1 MSLRWLWRCS
11 LAVAVLCWGRPAQAQ
26 APARKMNVLLIVSD
40 DLNMSLGC
48 YGHPLVKSPNIDRL
62 AARGVRFDRAYTQYP
77 LCNPSRTALLSGL
90 RPDSTKTI
98 DNGTD
103 PRTQLPDAVWLPD
116 LLRRHGYFTAR
127 IGKIFHGAFANTA
140 TWDVSANGPG
150 KKGKKEKAPA
160 KKDAVAQK
168 EGGLKITWRATER
181 KDEEEP
187 DGATARRIVELLEK
201 NKDRPFFIAAGFH
214 KPHLPFVAPK
224 KYFGLYPPAKVVLPK
239 EPADVRKG
247 VPSLAFTRT
256 KGDEQMTDDEK
267 RQAIAA
273 YYACV
278 SFMDAQVGV
287 ILDAVDRLGLWENR
301 W

>member
-1 MSLRWLWRCS
+1 MSLKWLGRLL
-11 LAVAVLCWGRPAQAQ
+11 LAVALLCCTRPAQAQ
-26 APARKMNVLLIVSD
+26 QPPRKMNVLLIVSD

-48 YGHPLVKSPNIDRL
+48 YGHPLVKSPHIDRL

-77 LCNPSRTALLSGL
+77 LCNPSRTSLLSGL
-90 RPDSTKTI
+90 RPDATKII

-103 PRTQLPDAVWLPD
+103 PRTQLPDAVWLSD

-140 TWDVSANGPG
+140 TWDVSENGPG
-150 KKGKKEKAPA
+150 KKGKNKNKEKAPA
-160 KKDAVAQK
+160 KKDAAAQK
-168 EGGLKITWRATER
+168 EGGIKITWRASER

-224 KYFGLYPPAKVVLPK
+224 KYFEHYPPAKIVLPK
-239 EPADVRKG
+239 EPVDVRKG
-247 VPSLAFTRT
+247 VPPLAFTRT
-256 KGDEQMTDDEK
+256 KGDEQMT
-267 RQAIAA
+267 
-273 YYACV
+273 
-278 SFMDAQVGV
+278 
-287 ILDAVDRLGLWENR
+287 
-301 W
+301 